1 MKNTTFY
8 KFDIMPDQELRL
20 DQLISLQLPEYSR
33 SRIKNWINQ
42 EKILV
47 NGEKCAPKDK
57 VLTKSSVQVEVN
69 DAEELDIQAE
79 NLSLNIV
86 YEDTEF
92 IIVNKDENIVTHT
105 AVGNYSGT
113 IQNGLLFKYPELR
126 NVPRSGIIHRLD
138 KQTSGLLIISRNLRS
153 HNNLSKQI
161 QDRLVEKKYDAVVS
175 GVIDNI
181 NIIDDKIGRHK
192 INRKKMAVTDSG
204 KKALSK
210 VKIKERYKKATL
222 IEVELVTGRTHQI
235 RVHLSHQGYPI
246 IGDKLYGFKKNKFSY
261 NQDIVH
267 FLGSYQSFALH
278 ARFLKFKHPKTNKEF
293 KIDCLP
299 PYSFNVIKSLV
310 SK

>member
-105 AVGNYSGT
+105 AAGNYSGT
-113 IQNGLLFKYPELR
+113 IQNG
-126 NVPRSGIIHRLD
+126 
-138 KQTSGLLIISRNLRS
+138 
-153 HNNLSKQI
+153 
-161 QDRLVEKKYDAVVS
+161 
-175 GVIDNI
+175 
-181 NIIDDKIGRHK
+181 
-192 INRKKMAVTDSG
+192 
-204 KKALSK
+204 
-210 VKIKERYKKATL
+210 
-222 IEVELVTGRTHQI
+222 
-235 RVHLSHQGYPI
+235 
-246 IGDKLYGFKKNKFSY
+246 
-261 NQDIVH
+261 
-267 FLGSYQSFALH
+267 
-278 ARFLKFKHPKTNKEF
+278 
-293 KIDCLP
+293 
-299 PYSFNVIKSLV
+299 
-310 SK
+310 